1 MSRINQYKTKQKD
14 EILNYLKSNANV
26 RLTVNDISEHF
37 KQSNVSVGIATIYR
51 HLEQLVLD
59 GTVKK
64 YYVDGFSGA
73 YFEYVENEC
82 NNIEQCFYLKC
93 EHCGKLVHFHCHELE
108 NLKQHF
114 LKDHGF
120 IINSPKTLFYGICND
135 CYNAKN

>member
-1 MSRINQYKTKQKD
+1 MSRINQYKTKQKN
-14 EILNYLKSNANV
+14 EIIDYLKSNTNV

-37 KQSNVSVGIATIYR
+37 KQNNISVGIATIYR

-73 YFEYVENEC
+73 YFEYVGNKC
-82 NNIEQCFYLKC
+82 DNIEQCFYLKC
-93 EHCGKLVHFHCHELE
+93 ENCGKLVPFHCHELE

-120 IINSPKTLFYGICND
+120 IINSPKTVFYGVCND